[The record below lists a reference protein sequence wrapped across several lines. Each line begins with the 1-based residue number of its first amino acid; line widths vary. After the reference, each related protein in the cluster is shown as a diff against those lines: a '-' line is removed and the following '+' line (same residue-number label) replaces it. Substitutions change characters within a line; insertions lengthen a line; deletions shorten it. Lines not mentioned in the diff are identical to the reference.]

1 MFAQIPQLVKNWSRQ
16 SSESLSPA
24 FLTCWLLGD
33 ATNLFGCLLTQQQA
47 FQVRMA
53 AYFVSMDVVMLTQF
67 GYLYWKN
74 MKSKRRKLL
83 VKDKGTV
90 YPGNRGT
97 DDVAVDFDEDQI
109 HDETAPL
116 LSKSSIR

>member
-33 ATNLFGCLLTQQQA
+33 LTNLLGCLLTQQQA

-67 GYLYWKN
+67 AYFQWKT
-74 MKSKRRKLL
+74 MKNRDKEDETIFEEEKRS
-83 VKDKGTV
+83 GV
-90 YPGNRGT
+90 YPRA
-97 DDVAVDFDEDQI
+97 DVSEDQI
-109 HDETAPL
+109 NNETAPL
-116 LSKSSIR
+116 LPSKRSLR